1 LAQVLP
7 QRSLT
12 HPLIAVPENDI
23 FGEANMKTRHFSAI
37 IPVLLLT
44 IGTVFV
50 SGNVWVQAKGPP
62 TRNDAPILPAN
73 SAMMDEDPFEDFDPA
88 NFDNPTTIDNEWF
101 PLQPGM
107 QLIYEGS
114 TTEDDEVIPHRVVTT
129 VTDLI
134 KEIDGV
140 YTVVLWDQD
149 FSDDVLVETE
159 IAFFAQDNDGN
170 IWRLG
175 EYPEEYEDGE
185 IVDAPAWIT
194 GQQDAVA
201 GIAIQADPQLDT
213 PSYSQGWAPE
223 VEFTDRAQVEAMGE
237 TLCGPLD
244 CYENVLVVDEFNPDE
259 PDAHQLKLY
268 APGVGLVRVDW
279 SGENETSQEFLELV
293 EVVQL
298 DEEGL
303 ADARAAALELEQRAY
318 ETRDEVFGETAPA
331 EQMMP

>member
-1 LAQVLP
+1 
-7 QRSLT
+7 
-12 HPLIAVPENDI
+12 
-23 FGEANMKTRHFSAI
+23 MKTRHVNAI
-37 IPVLLLT
+37 IPILLLT
-44 IGTVFV
+44 MTCVFA
-50 SGNVWVQAKGPP
+50 SGSVGAQAVGAPVGINV
-62 TRNDAPILPAN
+62 PASPAH
-73 SAMMDEDPFEDFDPA
+73 SAVLDEDPFEDFDPM

-107 QLIYEGS
+107 QFIYEGT

-129 VTDLI
+129 VTDLV
-134 KEIDGV
+134 KKIDGV
-140 YTVVLWDQD
+140 NTVVLWDQD

-185 IVDAPAWIT
+185 IVDAPGWIT

-201 GIAIQADPQLDT
+201 GIAVQADPQLGT

-223 VEFTDRAQVEAMGE
+223 VEFMDRAQVQAMGE
-237 TLCGPLD
+237 SLCSPLD
-244 CYENVLVVDEFNPDE
+244 CYEDVLVVDEFNPEE

-279 SGENETSQEFLELV
+279 SGENEATQEFLELV
-293 EVVQL
+293 EVAQL
-298 DEEGL
+298 DEEAL

-318 ETRDEVFGETAPA
+318 EMLDEVFGETAPA
-331 EQMMP
+331 EQIMP